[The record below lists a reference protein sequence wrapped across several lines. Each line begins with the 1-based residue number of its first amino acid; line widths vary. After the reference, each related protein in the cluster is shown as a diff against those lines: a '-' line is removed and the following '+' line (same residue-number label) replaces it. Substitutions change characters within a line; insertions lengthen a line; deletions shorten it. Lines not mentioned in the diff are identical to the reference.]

1 MTTTG
6 RIYDL
11 SLLWKQAAAI
21 FPCFDLHPLDWDAAY
36 RDYLPKVLSAGD
48 GQDFHLLLAEFLSL
62 LGDGHTDYSL
72 PASLLEQTGF
82 LPFSLFYA
90 GGSYYIRKIA
100 SGGEPFLLARVEA
113 VNDQP
118 LEALLNEVF
127 RYCYH
132 VGPYAYPSRLET
144 LLPLFLNPAGN
155 ILATSKGPYPF
166 DLTPARPPLTELPS
180 PSASRPFRPVASEK
194 LDIRLYEGNI
204 LYVRLDDFQTGGAAA
219 EVREALKTSPSGVI
233 LDLRE
238 NIGGM
243 TKYGA
248 DIAELFLSGQFHA
261 CQKRTRLLVGVEVA
275 SATQFARMSE
285 ARITQLIADGLCDR
299 EEAGQAQKINAG
311 TYYREYTDT
320 FGAPGHRALFDGP
333 CVLLTSRNTIS
344 AAEDFTAMFR
354 TNRRAA
360 LLGAPTC
367 GTTGTPFL
375 VRLTCGG
382 RARICS
388 VGCRLL
394 DGTEFTGTGIQPD
407 ILLEPDLPALEQGR
421 DAVLDAAL
429 GRF

>member
-11 SLLWKQAAAI
+11 SLLWKHAAAI
-21 FPCFDLHPLDWDAAY
+21 FPYFDRRPLDWDAAY

-100 SGGEPFLLARVEA
+100 SGGEPFLLARV
-113 VNDQP
+113 
-118 LEALLNEVF
+118 
-127 RYCYH
+127 
-132 VGPYAYPSRLET
+132 ET

-261 CQKRTRLLVGVEVA
+261 CQKRTRLLVGVEAA

-285 ARITQLIADGLCDR
+285 ARITRLIADGLCDR

-354 TNRRAA
+354 TNRRAT

-421 DAVLDAAL
+421 DAILDAAL

>member
-1 MTTTG
+1 M
-6 RIYDL
+6 
-11 SLLWKQAAAI
+11 
-21 FPCFDLHPLDWDAAY
+21 
-36 RDYLPKVLSAGD
+36 
-48 GQDFHLLLAEFLSL
+48 
-62 LGDGHTDYSL
+62 
-72 PASLLEQTGF
+72 
-82 LPFSLFYA
+82 
-90 GGSYYIRKIA
+90 
-100 SGGEPFLLARVEA
+100 
-113 VNDQP
+113 
-118 LEALLNEVF
+118 
-127 RYCYH
+127 
-132 VGPYAYPSRLET
+132 
-144 LLPLFLNPAGN
+144 
-155 ILATSKGPYPF
+155 
-166 DLTPARPPLTELPS
+166 
-180 PSASRPFRPVASEK
+180 
-194 LDIRLYEGNI
+194 
-204 LYVRLDDFQTGGAAA
+204 AA

-261 CQKRTRLLVGVEVA
+261 CQKRTRLLVGVEAA

-421 DAVLDAAL
+421 DAILDAAL
-429 GRF
+429 V

>member
-1 MTTTG
+1 MTTTD

-62 LGDGHTDYSL
+62 LGDGHTDYTL
-72 PASLLEQTGF
+72 PAPLLEQTGF

-166 DLTPARPPLTELPS
+166 DLAPARPPLTELPS

-261 CQKRTRLLVGVEVA
+261 CQKRTRLLVGVEAA

-382 RARICS
+382 HARICS

-394 DGTEFTGTGIQPD
+394 DGTEFIGTGIQPD

-421 DAVLDAAL
+421 DAILDAAL